1 MNNGMINQENLSIS
15 LIIRRRIMK
24 TKLRFKT
31 VLLSISVVILL
42 GTIGLM
48 IIMSIHSV
56 YAQEEVKE
64 VQAGIGVDN
73 AAIILFSPQQ
83 VQIKAGQSVTWYNP
97 TSVPEPHTVTFVLN
111 NNNNNK
117 SYAADIIAP
126 FTISTS
132 TTANSTQIM
141 PLIPNS
147 NSEPL
152 MTPDDNAIIAINKRA
167 YNPVVVIEDSTTTG
181 GKNVTYMKQNA
192 NYSMSGTEDYVNSGW
207 LLPKGQENLYPG
219 SGNTFTMTFQK
230 AGTYDYLCIIHPY
243 MTGRVIVK

>member
-1 MNNGMINQENLSIS
+1 
-15 LIIRRRIMK
+15 MK
-24 TKLRFKT
+24 TRLRFKT
-31 VLLSISVVILL
+31 VILSISAAVILL
-42 GTIGLM
+42 GTIGLTLM
-48 IIMSIHSV
+48 NISAV
-56 YAQEEVKE
+56 YAQEEEVKE
-64 VQAGIGVDN
+64 VQAGIGVGN

-97 TSVPEPHTVTFVLN
+97 TPVPEPHTVTFVLN
-111 NNNNNK
+111 NNNSDNNK
-117 SYAADIIAP
+117 SYAADLIAP
-126 FTISTS
+126 FTIST
-132 TTANSTQIM
+132 TTNSTQIM

-152 MTPDDNAIIAINKRA
+152 MTPDNNAIIAINKRA
-167 YNPVVVIEDSTTTG
+167 YDPVVVIEDSPTTG

-207 LLPKGQENLYPG
+207 LLPKGQENVYPG

-243 MTGRVIVK
+243 MTGRVIVN

>member
-1 MNNGMINQENLSIS
+1 
-15 LIIRRRIMK
+15 MK
-24 TKLRFKT
+24 PRLRFKT
-31 VLLSISVVILL
+31 VLLSISAVILL
-42 GTIGLM
+42 GTIGLT
-48 IIMSIHSV
+48 IMNISVV
-56 YAQEEVKE
+56 YAQEEEEVKE

-132 TTANSTQIM
+132 TTTNSTQIM

-152 MTPDDNAIIAINKRA
+152 MTPDDNAIIAINKRV
-167 YNPVVVIEDSTTTG
+167 YNPVVVIEDSTTG

-192 NYSMSGTEDYVNSGW
+192 NYSMSGTEKYVNSGW

-219 SGNTFTMTFQK
+219 SGNRFTMTFQK

-243 MTGRVIVK
+243 MTGRIIVK

>member
-1 MNNGMINQENLSIS
+1 V
-15 LIIRRRIMK
+15 K
-24 TKLRFKT
+24 TRLRFKT
-31 VLLSISVVILL
+31 VILSISAVILL
-42 GTIGLM
+42 GTIGLT
-48 IIMSIHSV
+48 IMNISAV
-56 YAQEEVKE
+56 YAQEEEVKE
-64 VQAGIGVDN
+64 VQAGIGVGN

-97 TSVPEPHTVTFVLN
+97 TPVPEPHTVTFVLDN
-111 NNNNNK
+111 NNSDNNNK
-117 SYAADIIAP
+117 SYAADLIAP
-126 FTISTS
+126 FTIST
-132 TTANSTQIM
+132 TTNSTQIM

-152 MTPDDNAIIAINKRA
+152 MTPDNNAIIATNKRA
-167 YNPVVVIEDSTTTG
+167 YNPVVVIEDSPTTGG

-230 AGTYDYLCIIHPY
+230 PGTYDYLCIIHPY

>member
-1 MNNGMINQENLSIS
+1 
-15 LIIRRRIMK
+15 MK

-42 GTIGLM
+42 ETIGLM
-48 IIMSIHSV
+48 IIIMNIHSV
-56 YAQEEVKE
+56 YAQDEEVKE
-64 VQAGIGVDN
+64 VQAGIGVGN

-83 VQIKAGQSVTWYNP
+83 VQIKAGQSITWYNP
-97 TSVPEPHTVTFVLN
+97 TPVPEPHTVTFVLN
-111 NNNNNK
+111 NNNNK
-117 SYAADIIAP
+117 SYTADLGAP
-126 FTISTS
+126 FAISNTTTS
-132 TTANSTQIM
+132 TTNSTQIM

-152 MTPDDNAIIAINKRA
+152 MTPDNNAIIAVNKRA
-167 YNPVVVIEDSTTTG
+167 YNPVVVIEDSPTTG

-192 NYSMSGTEDYVNSGW
+192 NYTMSGTEDYINSGW
-207 LLPKGQENLYPG
+207 LLPKGQENVYPG

-230 AGTYDYLCIIHPY
+230 AGTYDYLCLVHPY

>member
-1 MNNGMINQENLSIS
+1 
-15 LIIRRRIMK
+15 MK
-24 TKLRFKT
+24 TRLRFKT
-31 VLLSISVVILL
+31 ILLSVSAVMLF
-42 GTIGLM
+42 GTIGLT
-48 IIMSIHSV
+48 ITNISAV
-56 YAQEEVKE
+56 YAQEVKE
-64 VQAGIGVDN
+64 VQAGIGVGN

-97 TSVPEPHTVTFVLN
+97 TPVPEPHTVTFVF

-126 FTISTS
+126 FTISNTI
-132 TTANSTQIM
+132 TTTNSTQIM

-152 MTPDDNAIIAINKRA
+152 MTPDNNAIIAINKRA

-181 GKNVTYMKQNA
+181 GKNVTYLKQNA
-192 NYSMSGTEDYVNSGW
+192 NYSMSGTEDYINSGW

-230 AGTYDYLCIIHPY
+230 PGTYDYVCIVHPY

>member
-1 MNNGMINQENLSIS
+1 
-15 LIIRRRIMK
+15 MK
-24 TKLRFKT
+24 TRLRFKT
-31 VLLSISVVILL
+31 VILSISAGFILL
-42 GTIGLM
+42 GTIGLT
-48 IIMSIHSV
+48 IMNISAV
-56 YAQEEVKE
+56 YAQEEEVKE
-64 VQAGIGVDN
+64 VQAGIGVGN

-97 TSVPEPHTVTFVLN
+97 TPVPEPHTVTFVLDN
-111 NNNNNK
+111 NNSDNNNK
-117 SYAADIIAP
+117 SYAADLIAP
-126 FTISTS
+126 FTIST
-132 TTANSTQIM
+132 TTNSTQIM

-152 MTPDDNAIIAINKRA
+152 MTPDNNAIIATNKRA
-167 YNPVVVIEDSTTTG
+167 YNPVVVIEDSPTTGG

-243 MTGRVIVK
+243 MAGRVIVK

>member
-1 MNNGMINQENLSIS
+1 
-15 LIIRRRIMK
+15 MK
-24 TKLRFKT
+24 TRLRFKT
-31 VLLSISVVILL
+31 LLLSILAVILL
-42 GTIGLM
+42 GTIGLT
-48 IIMSIHSV
+48 IMNISAV
-56 YAQEEVKE
+56 YAQEEEVKE
-64 VQAGIGVDN
+64 VQAGIGVGN

-97 TSVPEPHTVTFVLN
+97 TPVPEPHTVTFVLN
-111 NNNNNK
+111 NSNNK
-117 SYAADIIAP
+117 SYTADIIAP
-126 FTISTS
+126 FTIST
-132 TTANSTQIM
+132 TTTTSNSTQMIM

-152 MTPDDNAIIAINKRA
+152 MTPDNNAIIAINKRA

-192 NYSMSGTEDYVNSGW
+192 NYSMSGTEDYINSGW

-230 AGTYDYLCIIHPY
+230 AGTYDYLCIVHPY

>member
-1 MNNGMINQENLSIS
+1 
-15 LIIRRRIMK
+15 MK
-24 TKLRFKT
+24 TRLRFKT
-31 VLLSISVVILL
+31 ILLSVSAVMLF
-42 GTIGLM
+42 GTIGLT
-48 IIMSIHSV
+48 IMNISAV
-56 YAQEEVKE
+56 YAQEVKE
-64 VQAGIGVDN
+64 VQAGIGVGN

-97 TSVPEPHTVTFVLN
+97 TPVPEPHTITFVLN
-111 NNNNNK
+111 NNNDK
-117 SYAADIIAP
+117 SYAADIIVP
-126 FTISTS
+126 FTISNTI
-132 TTANSTQIM
+132 TTTNSTQIM

-152 MTPDDNAIIAINKRA
+152 MTPDNNAIIAINKRA

-181 GKNVTYMKQNA
+181 GKNVTYLKQNA
-192 NYSMSGTEDYVNSGW
+192 NYSMSGTEDYINSGW

-230 AGTYDYLCIIHPY
+230 PGTYDYVCIVHPY

>member
-1 MNNGMINQENLSIS
+1 MKTRLGFKTVILSIS
-15 LIIRRRIMK
+15 A
-24 TKLRFKT
+24 
-31 VLLSISVVILL
+31 VVILL
-42 GTIGLM
+42 GTIGLTKM
-48 IIMSIHSV
+48 NISAV
-56 YAQEEVKE
+56 YAQEVKE
-64 VQAGIGVDN
+64 VQAGIGVGN

-97 TSVPEPHTVTFVLN
+97 TPVPEPHTVTFVLN
-111 NNNNNK
+111 NNDNK
-117 SYAADIIAP
+117 SYAADLIAP
-126 FTISTS
+126 FTISNTN
-132 TTANSTQIM
+132 TTTNSTQIM

-152 MTPDDNAIIAINKRA
+152 MTPDNNAIIAVNKRA
-167 YNPVVVIEDSTTTG
+167 YNPVVVTEDSATTGGRG

-207 LLPKGQENLYPG
+207 LLPKGQESLYPG

-243 MTGRVIVK
+243 MAGRVVVK

>member
-1 MNNGMINQENLSIS
+1 
-15 LIIRRRIMK
+15 MK
-24 TKLRFKT
+24 TRLRFKT
-31 VLLSISVVILL
+31 ILLSVSVVMLF
-42 GTIGLM
+42 GTIGLT
-48 IIMSIHSV
+48 ITNISAV
-56 YAQEEVKE
+56 YAQEVKE
-64 VQAGIGVDN
+64 VQAGIGVGN

-97 TSVPEPHTVTFVLN
+97 TPVPEPHTVTFVFN

-126 FTISTS
+126 FTISNTI
-132 TTANSTQIM
+132 TTTNSTQIM
-141 PLIPNS
+141 PFIPNS

-152 MTPDDNAIIAINKRA
+152 MTPDNNAIIAINKRA
-167 YNPVVVIEDSTTTG
+167 YNPVVVTEDSTTTG
-181 GKNVTYMKQNA
+181 GKNVTYLKQNA
-192 NYSMSGTEDYVNSGW
+192 NYSMSGTEDYINSGW

-230 AGTYDYLCIIHPY
+230 PGTYDYVCIVHPY

>member
-1 MNNGMINQENLSIS
+1 MKTSLRFKPVILSIS
-15 LIIRRRIMK
+15 A
-24 TKLRFKT
+24 
-31 VLLSISVVILL
+31 VILL
-42 GTIGLM
+42 GTIGLT
-48 IIMSIHSV
+48 IMNISAV
-56 YAQEEVKE
+56 YAQEQEVKE
-64 VQAGIGVDN
+64 VQAGIGVGN

-97 TSVPEPHTVTFVLN
+97 TPVPEPHTVTFVLN
-111 NNNNNK
+111 NNNNNNNK
-117 SYAADIIAP
+117 SYAADLTAP
-126 FTISTS
+126 FTISNTTS
-132 TTANSTQIM
+132 TTTNSTQIM

-152 MTPDDNAIIAINKRA
+152 MTPDNNAIIAVNKRA
-167 YNPVVVIEDSTTTG
+167 YNPVVVREDSTTTTTG
-181 GKNVTYMKQNA
+181 EKNVTYMKQNA
-192 NYSMSGTEDYVNSGW
+192 NYSMSGTEDYINSGW

>member
-1 MNNGMINQENLSIS
+1 
-15 LIIRRRIMK
+15 MK
-24 TKLRFKT
+24 TRLRFKT
-31 VLLSISVVILL
+31 ILLSVSAVMLF
-42 GTIGLM
+42 GTIGLT
-48 IIMSIHSV
+48 ITNISAV
-56 YAQEEVKE
+56 YAQEVKE
-64 VQAGIGVDN
+64 VQAGIGVGN

-97 TSVPEPHTVTFVLN
+97 TPVPEPHTVTFVF

-126 FTISTS
+126 FTISNTI
-132 TTANSTQIM
+132 TTTNSTQIM

-152 MTPDDNAIIAINKRA
+152 MTPDNNAIIAINKRA

-181 GKNVTYMKQNA
+181 GKNVTYLKQNA
-192 NYSMSGTEDYVNSGW
+192 NYSMSGTEDYINSGW
-207 LLPKGQENLYPG
+207 LLPKGQENFYPG

-230 AGTYDYLCIIHPY
+230 PGTYDYVCIVHPY